1 MSERD
6 RSQRLLGK
14 VLPMI
19 AAAALI
25 QGSLS
30 NCVSAEPLRP
40 KVNFQIS
47 YYPVFGRTIAEIQ
60 NSIGQNTPSKDGDVY
75 YAGVTV
81 WDLNSSFEML
91 STPAGCS
98 LTNSQVNLNTTI
110 HLPQLTDPDQVSAGV
125 RTEWV
130 RFSNALKTHEMMHAK
145 NAYRAASTLLNKIN
159 LLSTSVPC
167 DRARIIIQDGTDT
180 LIQRIT
186 EFDRELDNETEHGR
200 TQGAFL
206 NLGIR

>member
-1 MSERD
+1 MKERECAP
-6 RSQRLLGK
+6 RSLAK
-14 VLPMI
+14 VTAI
-19 AAAALI
+19 VAAAALTL
-25 QGSLS
+25 GPL
-30 NCVSAEPLRP
+30 NYCASAEISRP
-40 KVNFQIS
+40 KVTFKIS
-47 YYPVFGRTIAEIQ
+47 YYPVFGRTIAEIS
-60 NSIGQNTPSKDGDVY
+60 NSIGQNTPSKEGDVF

-98 LTNSQVNLNTTI
+98 LANSQVYLNTTI
-110 HLPQLTDPDQVSAGV
+110 HLPQLADPDQVSEGV
-125 RTEWV
+125 RSEWT

-159 LLSTSVPC
+159 NLTTSVKC
-167 DRARIIIQDGTDT
+167 DRARIIIQDGTDA

-186 EFDRELDNETEHGR
+186 DFDRDLDHETKHGR

-206 NLGIR
+206 NLEIR